1 MGFVA
6 LSQKTNEF
14 ETLIWAHSDRAGN
27 AGDAKM
33 VEDPSHFLNELPI
46 WKLKIV
52 ASEYGIDVTAC
63 RYKRDFVEKVRSKRL
78 TEEQVRKALSKG
90 KKEPEPTP
98 VDMQQV
104 TDELQRIADKP
115 SDGTELPV
123 DEEKNVDRNL
133 DEALTM
139 RPSFFEV
146 DSSAES
152 AYNKMILGDFYDAIK
167 TNREARLKCLET
179 FGNAQVYSAAVSI
192 RSADELLARLK
203 GAEAAVDSTVRTAL
217 AEAKRS
223 FIGGSPRSREE
234 ALESL
239 ETLVTKTYEAAVSDS
254 ERTEAELKMLLED
267 YESFGTRTEESR
279 RYLEIAGQAKSAF
292 NLADYS
298 KFLKEARSHA
308 ENAKALRVHEIDN
321 SFHMVRVGAEEAK
334 ELGADVS
341 FADAKFV
348 EAKRA
353 FENGSMKQTVELL
366 ANIERVTD
374 SAHLER
380 IRHQRDLE
388 SVQLGKIRLTVSTYE
403 PLLAEAAS
411 YGIGVQQAQY
421 LVGAA
426 KSALAN
432 RDLVN
437 AAKLARRAKEL
448 AEPLE
453 HDLDKKRLELGI
465 VKKVEGAKCEKCGA
479 ESIYLFPNAKM
490 KCFECGH
497 VRGSPTIQ
505 QPPAPASQPVQM
517 PAPAPSPAP
526 IEQKKKRGL
535 FKW

>member
-1 MGFVA
+1 MH
-6 LSQKTNEF
+6 STPDNEF

-27 AGDAKM
+27 AEDVKM
-33 VEDPSHFLNELPI
+33 VEDPAHFLNELPI

-52 ASEYGIDVTAC
+52 ASEFGIDVSAC

-90 KKEPEPTP
+90 RKEPEPSITD
-98 VDMQQV
+98 VQQM
-104 TDELQRIADKP
+104 TKEIQQIADKP
-115 SDGTELPV
+115 ADGTELPA
-123 DEEKNVDRNL
+123 DDEKNVDRNL

-152 AYNKMILGDFYDAIK
+152 AYNKMILGDFYDAIR

-192 RSADELLARLK
+192 RSADELLSRLR
-203 GAEAAVDSTVRTAL
+203 GTEAAVDSTVRTAL

-239 ETLVTKTYEAAVSDS
+239 ETLVTKTYEAAVSES
-254 ERTEAELKMLLED
+254 ERTEAELKGLLAD

-279 RYLEIAGQAKSAF
+279 RYLEIAAQAKSAF

-308 ENAKALRVHEIDN
+308 ENAKVVRVHEIDN

-341 FADAKFV
+341 FADAKIA
-348 EAKRA
+348 EARRA
-353 FENGSMKQTVELL
+353 FENGSLRQTVELL

-374 SAHLER
+374 TAHLER

-388 SVQLGKIRLTVSTYE
+388 SVQLGKIRLMVSTYE
-403 PLLAEAAS
+403 PLLVEAES
-411 YGIGVQQAQY
+411 YGIGVQQAKY

-426 KSALAN
+426 KSALAG

-465 VKKVEGAKCEKCGA
+465 VKKVEGAKCDKCGA
-479 ESIYLFPNAKM
+479 ESVYLYPNARM

-497 VRGSPTIQ
+497 IRGGSTIQ
-505 QPPAPASQPVQM
+505 LPPAPASQPF
-517 PAPAPSPAP
+517 PASAQSPAP

>member
-1 MGFVA
+1 MGFVT
-6 LSQKTNEF
+6 LSRTLNEF
-14 ETLIWAHSDRAGN
+14 ETLIWVHSDRAGN
-27 AGDAKM
+27 AGDVKM
-33 VEDPSHFLNELPI
+33 VEDPAHFLNELPI

-52 ASEYGIDVTAC
+52 ASEYGIDVSAC

-78 TEEQVRKALSKG
+78 TEEQVRKALAKD
-90 KKEPEPTP
+90 KKESEPSA
-98 VDMQQV
+98 VDVQQV
-104 TDELQRIADKP
+104 TKEIQLIADKP
-115 SDGTELPV
+115 ADGTVLPA
-123 DEEKNVDRNL
+123 DDEKNVDRNL

-192 RSADELLARLK
+192 RSADELLAKLD
-203 GAEAAVDSTVRTAL
+203 GTESGVDSTVRTAL
-217 AEAKRS
+217 AEAKRT
-223 FIGGSPRSREE
+223 FISGSPRSREE

-239 ETLVTKTYEAAVSDS
+239 ETLVTKTYEAAVGDS
-254 ERTEAELKMLLED
+254 ERTEAELKVLLAD

-279 RYLEIAGQAKSAF
+279 RYLEIAAQAKSAF
-292 NLADYS
+292 NLSDYS

-308 ENAKALRVHEIDN
+308 ENAKAVRVHEIDN

-334 ELGADVS
+334 EIGADVS
-341 FADAKFV
+341 FADAKFA
-348 EAKRA
+348 EARRA
-353 FENGSMKQTVELL
+353 FENGSLKQTVELL

-374 SAHLER
+374 TAHLER

-403 PLLAEAAS
+403 PLLTEAAS

-426 KSALAN
+426 KSALAK

-453 HDLDKKRLELGI
+453 HDLDTKRLELGI
-465 VKKVEGAKCEKCGA
+465 VKKVEGAKCDKCGA
-479 ESIYLFPNAKM
+479 ESVYLYPNTKM

-497 VRGSPTIQ
+497 IRGSSTVQLPSM
-505 QPPAPASQPVQM
+505 PASQPV
-517 PAPAPSPAP
+517 PVPSHTPSPTP
-526 IEQKKKRGL
+526 IEQKKRRGL